1 MRQYPKYQTI
11 CDYAP
16 TISHDMS
23 VTHDIKRCETP
34 MQKLKEIIAALLG
47 GIKTPKTYV
56 FGVLFICSY
65 RRDIMVSD

>member
-34 MQKLKEIIAALLG
+34 MQKLQEIISSLAGKYRKLRLSLLWELFFVTPTPAL
-47 GIKTPKTYV
+47 
-56 FGVLFICSY
+56 
-65 RRDIMVSD
+65 